1 MVTFGDED
9 NMVERFVEIDA
20 RVFLDGTLTSR
31 RVFQLTGPGTRENL
45 GFPGNLHV
53 FTEGLSVFGPLYVYL
68 CNSEKL
74 QKFVF
79 HPAPL
84 GLGCGGHGRGMP

>member
-1 MVTFGDED
+1 MVIFGDED

-45 GFPGNLHV
+45 GFPGNLHLL
-53 FTEGLSVFGPLYVYL
+53 TEGL
-68 CNSEKL
+68 KDT
-74 QKFVF
+74 QQR
-79 HPAPL
+79 PAVL
-84 GLGCGGHGRGMP
+84 NRSLRCSTAAVAQGLRCLRVRLLRVR

>member
-45 GFPGNLHV
+45 GFPGNLHLL
-53 FTEGLSVFGPLYVYL
+53 TEGLRRGANLDCGP
-68 CNSEKL
+68 
-74 QKFVF
+74 
-79 HPAPL
+79 
-84 GLGCGGHGRGMP
+84 

>member
-20 RVFLDGTLTSR
+20 RVFLDGTLTSL

-53 FTEGLSVFGPLYVYL
+53 FTEGL
-68 CNSEKL
+68 N
-74 QKFVF
+74 
-79 HPAPL
+79 PAWVVAKHSRHRKKP
-84 GLGCGGHGRGMP
+84 PS